1 MLAIK
6 EGFLWHFD
14 KDNDSSYNQHLN
26 ILNTLQFFEPV
37 DSKLPCK
44 QLYQLKRLTSK
55 LEQNSS
61 FCLPVLLTNSET
73 NSR

>member
-1 MLAIK
+1 MLTIK
-6 EGFLWHFD
+6 EGLLWHFD
-14 KDNDSSYNQHLN
+14 KDNDNSNNQYLT
-26 ILNTLQFFEPV
+26 ILKTLQFFEPV
-37 DSKLPCK
+37 DSNLPCK

-73 NSR
+73 NSS